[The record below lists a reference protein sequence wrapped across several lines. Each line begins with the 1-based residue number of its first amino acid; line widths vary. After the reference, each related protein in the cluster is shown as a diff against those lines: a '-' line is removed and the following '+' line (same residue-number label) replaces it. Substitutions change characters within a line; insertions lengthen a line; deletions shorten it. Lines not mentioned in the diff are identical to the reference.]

1 MTIKLETFAG
11 QHIRAVSEKA
21 LATANDKST
30 DVEFEF
36 NGTTVIVRPGESADD
51 IVARWDRDR
60 EAAHQAYINSDE
72 YKQAEAKR
80 AEEYRQR
87 CVASMRESAG
97 TEKEMRETPDKWPY
111 TPAQL
116 NEYIESLV
124 DRQHDYGTC
133 VYAMSLAAVAAFNYV
148 AHRVGASGFQS
159 SCADLDV
166 LRRTRHLK
174 GPFMIV
180 KAEDALYPQ
189 SDPLE
194 KLVKAMEEWQ
204 PFLKEEA
211 RKKLAETPSAHPAV
225 LAHWKELAE

>member
-1 MTIKLETFAG
+1 MKLENTFAG
-11 QHIRAVSEKA
+11 QHISVVCERAV
-21 LATANDKST
+21 TFANDKNT

-36 NGTTVIVRPGESADD
+36 NGVAVVVRPGESAEE
-51 IVARWDRDR
+51 VAARWDRDR

-87 CVASMRESAG
+87 CAASMRESAISE
-97 TEKEMRETPDKWPY
+97 TEMRETKEKRPC

-148 AHRVGASGFQS
+148 AHKLGVSGFQS
-159 SCADLDV
+159 SCADLDF
-166 LRRTRHLK
+166 LRRTRSLK

-189 SDPLE
+189 CDPRE
-194 KLVKAMEEWQ
+194 KLDEALREWR

-211 RKKLAETPSAHPAV
+211 IKKLAESPDASRAV
-225 LAHWKELAE
+225 IAHWRYLAK

>member
-1 MTIKLETFAG
+1 VTIKLETFAG